1 MNGLEQRGLPALL
14 WIVVLLSII
23 ACASART
30 AAAAT
35 PEPIIIDTD
44 IGTDI
49 DDAFAV
55 ALALRSPEVKI
66 LGISTASGDTKAR
79 AKILDRM
86 LGVSGHQDIPVAVG
100 VPTMLPNGTPSIG
113 RQSRFGAAG
122 GFERSSHPSAVDFI
136 LEETR
141 HFPGQIT
148 LVPIG
153 PLTNLAGAIEKDPA
167 TFRKLKRIVMMA
179 GSIGPADLGGWGMA
193 SKPAPEYNIQ
203 MDIPAAQKV
212 FASGVPIYVMPLD
225 STANLKLDEVK
236 RDVLL
241 SNGTPLTDALALLY
255 VMWGSVTPV
264 LFDAMA
270 VAFVIDPKQC
280 PVEPLRILV
289 DDQGVTRTEPGEPNA
304 QVCMHSDPEVFFR
317 LYMSRFQ

>member
-1 MNGLEQRGLPALL
+1 MHKLWQISLPALF
-14 WIVVLLSII
+14 VAVSLSSI
-23 ACASART
+23 AYADDRA

-66 LGISTASGDTKAR
+66 LGISTASGDTLAR

-100 VPTMLPNGTPSIG
+100 APTTLPNSTPPIG
-113 RQSRFGAAG
+113 RQSRYGETR
-122 GFERSSHPSAVDFI
+122 GFERSSHPPAVDFI
-136 LEETR
+136 LEQIR
-141 HFPGQIT
+141 HFHGQIT

-153 PLTNLAGAIEKDPA
+153 PLTNLAGAIDKDPE
-167 TFRKLKRIVMMA
+167 TFRKLKRVVMMGGWI
-179 GSIGPADLGGWGMA
+179 GSVDMGGWGVA
-193 SKPAPEYNIQ
+193 GKPGPEYNIQ

-212 FASGVPIYVMPLD
+212 FRSGVPIYVMPLD

-241 SNGTPLTDALALLY
+241 SKGTPLTDSLALLY
-255 VMWGSVTPV
+255 IMWGSVTPV

-270 VAFVIDPKQC
+270 VGYVIDSKLC
-280 PVEPLRILV
+280 PVKPMHIVV
-289 DDQGVTRTEPGEPNA
+289 DDQGVTRSESGEPNA
-304 QVCMHSDPEVFFR
+304 QVCLASDPDTFLRF
-317 LYMSRFQ
+317 YMSRF